1 MHEWPEQAAAERQAE
16 LFEAMEVEVYDK
28 TLKTVKDAIPE
39 GNTTTVRKLS
49 DRTGYTVGT
58 VRRALLVLIDLG
70 IVREIRLEKPMRSY
84 GKGYTRITYRVNTIT
99 ANDN

>member
-1 MHEWPEQAAAERQAE
+1 
-16 LFEAMEVEVYDK
+16 VYDR
-28 TLKTVKDAIPE
+28 TLKAVKDAIPE
-39 GNTTTVRKLS
+39 GNSTTVRKLS

-70 IVREIRLEKPMRSY
+70 VVREIRLEKPMRSY
-84 GKGYTRITYRVNTIT
+84 EKGYTRITYRLNTIT